1 MTERLA
7 MFTPDGDDYR
17 PINKAAVAACAVMS
31 KMKLSKLDIV
41 TIKSKGFWTVLP
53 DGKPICEVNIFV

>member
-17 PINKAAVAACAVMS
+17 PINKTAVAACAVMS
-31 KMKLSKLDIV
+31 KMRLSKQDIV
-41 TIKSKGFWTVLP
+41 TIKSQGFWTVLP
-53 DGKPICEVNIFV
+53 DGKPIGEVDIVV